1 MIICQENF
9 KIIIAKWILGSV
21 QCSVTVK
28 WNWKKRR
35 LSFAFNTFILG
46 KGYWKDIILGRKDGG
61 AARWNIFIE
70 FNELES
76 LASTRI
82 NEDAAKKD
90 VLPMLFVVCLLSR
103 MKLKR
108 MCTSHFFPWRN
119 FINNQHGRGRTVPEN
134 KNHLLF

>member
-1 MIICQENF
+1 MDSGKRSVFSNSEM
-9 KIIIAKWILGSV
+9 KLKKRIIIRFQHFYPRDQSDG
-21 QCSVTVK
+21 
-28 WNWKKRR
+28 KR
-35 LSFAFNTFILG
+35 G

-82 NEDAAKKD
+82 NEDAAKD
-90 VLPMLFVVCLLSR
+90 VLPMLYVVCLFSGSVSR

-108 MCTSHFFPWRN
+108 MCSSHFFP
-119 FINNQHGRGRTVPEN
+119 FT
-134 KNHLLF
+134 